1 MKKRVVSVLLVVMF
15 TASIFAFAGC
25 STSGGSADAD
35 VVKLGFIGP
44 MTGDA
49 AIYGS
54 SAEEGAHLAVA
65 EINEAGEIDGK
76 KIELVAYDSKA
87 DQTEAINAYNRL
99 RDQDGV
105 VAVIGGTLSGETLA
119 MKDIMV
125 QDNMPVLSPT
135 ATAVE
140 VTQEA
145 PNVFRAC
152 FLDDYQGQ
160 AAANFAATTLSAKT
174 AALLIGTGNP
184 YSEGVSEAFKVAFT
198 AKGGT
203 IAGSESYGT
212 ADKDFSAQLTKIK
225 EMNPDVVFVPDYV
238 QTVGPILQ
246 KAKEMGITAKFVGAD
261 GWDGVQE
268 EYADAAQG
276 NYFTNHYAA
285 DSPSETVQNFIAAY
299 KAEYDKVPNSF
310 AALGYDAV
318 YAMVEAI
325 TAAGTTESADIITA
339 LKATDHAGVTGTLKF
354 DEEGNPKDK
363 EVTIIK
369 IDGGQLKYDSTVVN
383 K

>member
-1 MKKRVVSVLLVVMF
+1 MKKRVVSVLSVVMLI
-15 TASIFAFAGC
+15 ASIFAFAGC
-25 STSGGSADAD
+25 SSSSKSDAI
-35 VVKLGFIGP
+35 KLGFIGP

-54 SAEEGAHLAVA
+54 SANEGAKLAVK
-65 EINEAGEIDGK
+65 EINTAGGINGK
-76 KIELVAYDSKA
+76 NVELIGYDSKA

-125 QDNMPVLSPT
+125 KDNMPVLSPT
-135 ATAVE
+135 ATAVD
-140 VTQEA
+140 VTLDA
-145 PNVFRAC
+145 PNIFRTC
-152 FLDDYQGQ
+152 FLDDYQGA
-160 AAANFAATTLSAKT
+160 AAANFATGTLGAKT

-184 YSEGVSEAFKVAFT
+184 YSEGVSAAFKTAFT
-198 AKGGT
+198 AKGGS
-203 IAGSESYGT
+203 IVGSESYGT

-246 KAKEMGITAKFVGAD
+246 KAKEMGITAKFIGAD

-268 EYADAAQG
+268 KYADAAQG

-285 DSPSETVQNFIAAY
+285 DSPSPTVQNFITAY
-299 KAEYDKVPNSF
+299 KAEYNKVPNSF

-318 YAMVEAI
+318 YAMVDAI
-325 TAAGTTESADIITA
+325 KAAGSTDAAAIITA
-339 LKATDHAGVTGTLKF
+339 LNNTNYAGVTGNLKF
-354 DEEGNPKDK
+354 DEQGNPKDK

-383 K
+383 N

>member
-25 STSGGSADAD
+25 STSGGSAD

-54 SAEEGAHLAVA
+54 SAEEGAQLAVA
-65 EINEAGEIDGK
+65 EINAAGGIDGK
-76 KIELVAYDSKA
+76 NIELVAYDSKA

-140 VTQEA
+140 VTQDA

-160 AAANFAATTLSAKT
+160 AAANFAATTLGAKT

-184 YSEGVSEAFKVAFT
+184 YSEGVSEAFKMAFT

-285 DSPSETVQNFIAAY
+285 DSPSETVQNFITAY

-318 YAMVEAI
+318 YTMVEAI
-325 TAAGTTESADIITA
+325 TAAGSTESADIITA

>member
-1 MKKRVVSVLLVVMF
+1 MKKKVVSVLSVVMLI
-15 TASIFAFAGC
+15 ASVFAFAGC
-25 STSGGSADAD
+25 SSSAKSD
-35 VVKLGFIGP
+35 VIKLGFIGP

-54 SAEEGAHLAVA
+54 SADAGAKLAVK
-65 EINEAGEIDGK
+65 EINAAGGIDGK
-76 KIELVAYDSKA
+76 NIELIGYDSKA

-125 QDNMPVLSPT
+125 KDNMPVLSPT

-140 VTQEA
+140 VTQDA
-145 PNVFRAC
+145 PNIFRAC

-160 AAANFAATTLSAKT
+160 AAANFAATTLGAKT

-184 YSEGVSEAFKVAFT
+184 YSEGVSAAFKTAFT

-246 KAKEMGITAKFVGAD
+246 KAKEMGITAKFIGAD
-261 GWDGVQE
+261 GWDGVQV

-285 DSPSETVQNFIAAY
+285 DSPSPTVQNFIKAY
-299 KAEYDKVPNSF
+299 QTEYNKVPNSF

-318 YAMVEAI
+318 YAMVDAI
-325 TAAGTTESADIITA
+325 KAAGSTDSADIIKA
-339 LKATDHAGVTGTLKF
+339 LNATNYAGVTGNLKF
-354 DEEGNPKDK
+354 DEQGNPKDK

-383 K
+383 N

>member
-54 SAEEGAHLAVA
+54 SAEEGAQLAVA
-65 EINEAGEIDGK
+65 EINEAGGIDGK

-285 DSPSETVQNFIAAY
+285 DSPSETVQNFITAY

>member
-1 MKKRVVSVLLVVMF
+1 MF

-25 STSGGSADAD
+25 STSGGSSD

-54 SAEEGAHLAVA
+54 SAEEGAQLAVA
-65 EINEAGEIDGK
+65 EINAAGGIDGK
-76 KIELVAYDSKA
+76 NIELVAYDSKA

-125 QDNMPVLSPT
+125 SDNMPVLSPT

-140 VTQEA
+140 VTQDA

-160 AAANFAATTLSAKT
+160 AAANFAATTLGAKT

-184 YSEGVSEAFKVAFT
+184 YSEGVSEAFKAAFT

-285 DSPSETVQNFIAAY
+285 DSPSETVQNFITAY

-325 TAAGTTESADIITA
+325 TAAGSTESADIITA
-339 LKATDHAGVTGTLKF
+339 LNATDHPGVTGTLKF

>member
-25 STSGGSADAD
+25 STSGGSADA
-35 VVKLGFIGP
+35 VKLGFIGP

-54 SAEEGAHLAVA
+54 SAEEGAQLAVA
-65 EINEAGEIDGK
+65 EINAAGGIDGK
-76 KIELVAYDSKA
+76 NIELVAYDSKA

-140 VTQEA
+140 VTQDA

-160 AAANFAATTLSAKT
+160 AAANFAATTLGAKT

-184 YSEGVSEAFKVAFT
+184 YSEGVSEAFKAAFT

-285 DSPSETVQNFIAAY
+285 DSPSETVQNFITAY
-299 KAEYDKVPNSF
+299 KKEYDKVPNSF

-325 TAAGTTESADIITA
+325 TAAGSTDSADIITA

-354 DEEGNPKDK
+354 DQEGNPKDK

-369 IDGGQLKYDSTVVN
+369 IDGGQLKFDSTVVN

>member
-1 MKKRVVSVLLVVMF
+1 MKKKVVSVLLAVLF
-15 TASIFAFAGC
+15 TVSIFAFAGC
-25 STSGGSADAD
+25 STSGDSAK

-54 SAEEGAHLAVA
+54 SAEEGAKLAVS
-65 EINEAGEIDGK
+65 EINAAGGIDGK
-76 KIELVAYDSKA
+76 NIELVAYDSKA

-125 QDNMPVLSPT
+125 SDNMPVLSPT

-140 VTQEA
+140 VTQDA
-145 PNVFRAC
+145 PNIFRAC

-160 AAANFAATTLSAKT
+160 AAGNFASETLGAKT
-174 AALLIGTGNP
+174 AALLIGAGNP
-184 YSEGVSEAFKVAFT
+184 YSEGVSEAFKTSFT

-203 IAGSESYGT
+203 IVGSESYGKT
-212 ADKDFSAQLTKIK
+212 DKDFSAQLTKIK

-285 DSPSETVQNFIAAY
+285 DSPSEIVQNFITAY
-299 KAEYDKVPNSF
+299 KAEYNSVPNSF

-318 YAMVEAI
+318 YAMADAIKAAGSTDAEAI
-325 TAAGTTESADIITA
+325 IKA
-339 LKATDHAGVTGTLKF
+339 LNNTDYAGVTGNLKF
-354 DEEGNPKDK
+354 DAQGNPKDK

-369 IDGGQLKYDSTVVN
+369 IDGGELKYETTVVN

>member
-1 MKKRVVSVLLVVMF
+1 MF

-25 STSGGSADAD
+25 STSGDSAK
-35 VVKLGFIGP
+35 VVKIGFIGP

-54 SAEEGAHLAVA
+54 SAEEGAKLAVT
-65 EINEAGEIDGK
+65 EINAAGGIDGK
-76 KIELVAYDSKA
+76 DIELIAYDSKA

-125 QDNMPVLSPT
+125 SDKMPVLTPT

-140 VTQEA
+140 VTQDA
-145 PNVFRAC
+145 PNIFRAC

-160 AAANFAATTLSAKT
+160 AAGNFAFGTLGAKT

-184 YSEGVSEAFKVAFT
+184 YSEGVSDAFKTSFT

-203 IAGSESYGT
+203 IVGSESYGT
-212 ADKDFSAQLTKIK
+212 TDKDFSAQLTKIK

-285 DSPSETVQNFIAAY
+285 DSPSEIVQNFITAY
-299 KAEYDKVPNSF
+299 KAEYNSVPNSF

-318 YAMVEAI
+318 YAMADAIKAAGSTDSEAI
-325 TAAGTTESADIITA
+325 IKA
-339 LKATDHAGVTGTLKF
+339 LNNTDYAGVTGNLKF
-354 DEEGNPKDK
+354 DDQGNPKDK

-369 IDGGQLKYDSTVVN
+369 IDGGELKYETTVVN
-383 K
+383 N

>member
-25 STSGGSADAD
+25 STSGGSAD

-54 SAEEGAHLAVA
+54 SAEEGAQLAVA
-65 EINEAGEIDGK
+65 EINAAGGIDGK
-76 KIELVAYDSKA
+76 NIELVAYDSKA

-140 VTQEA
+140 VTQAA

-160 AAANFAATTLSAKT
+160 AAANFAATTLGAKT

-184 YSEGVSEAFKVAFT
+184 YSEGVSEAFKAAFT

-285 DSPSETVQNFIAAY
+285 DSPSETVQNFITAY
-299 KAEYDKVPNSF
+299 KKEYDKVPNSF

-325 TAAGTTESADIITA
+325 TAAGSTDSADIITA

-369 IDGGQLKYDSTVVN
+369 IDGGQLKFDSTVVN

>member
-25 STSGGSADAD
+25 STSGGSAD

-54 SAEEGAHLAVA
+54 SAEEGAQLAVA
-65 EINEAGEIDGK
+65 EINAAGGIDGK
-76 KIELVAYDSKA
+76 NIELVAYDSKA

-140 VTQEA
+140 VTQDA

-160 AAANFAATTLSAKT
+160 AAANFAATTLGAKT

-184 YSEGVSEAFKVAFT
+184 YSEGVSEAFKAAFT

-285 DSPSETVQNFIAAY
+285 DSPSETVQNFITAY

-318 YAMVEAI
+318 YTMVEAI
-325 TAAGTTESADIITA
+325 TAAGSTESADIITA

>member
-1 MKKRVVSVLLVVMF
+1 MKKRVISVLLVVMF

-54 SAEEGAHLAVA
+54 SAEEGAQLAVA
-65 EINEAGEIDGK
+65 EINAAGGINGK
-76 KIELVAYDSKA
+76 NIELVAYDSKA

-140 VTQEA
+140 VTQDA

-160 AAANFAATTLSAKT
+160 AAANFAATTLGAKT

-184 YSEGVSEAFKVAFT
+184 YSEGVSEAFKGAFT

-285 DSPSETVQNFIAAY
+285 DSPSEIVQNFITAY
-299 KAEYDKVPNSF
+299 KAEYNKVPNSF

-325 TAAGTTESADIITA
+325 TAAGSTESADIITA
-339 LKATDHAGVTGTLKF
+339 LKATDHPGVTGTLKF

>member
-1 MKKRVVSVLLVVMF
+1 MKKRVVSVLLAVLF

-25 STSGGSADAD
+25 STSGEGEK
-35 VVKLGFIGP
+35 VVKIGFIGP

-54 SAEEGAHLAVA
+54 SAEEGAKLAVT
-65 EINEAGEIDGK
+65 EINAAGGIDGK
-76 KIELVAYDSKA
+76 DIELIAYDSKA

-119 MKDIMV
+119 MKEIMV
-125 QDNMPVLSPT
+125 GDNMPVLSPT

-140 VTQEA
+140 VTQDA
-145 PNVFRAC
+145 PNIFRAC

-160 AAANFAATTLSAKT
+160 AAGNFAVGTLGAKS

-184 YSEGVSEAFKVAFT
+184 YSEGVSEAFKTSFT

-203 IAGSESYGT
+203 IVGSESYGT
-212 ADKDFSAQLTKIK
+212 TDKDFSAQLTKIK

-285 DSPSETVQNFIAAY
+285 DSPSEIVQNFITAY
-299 KAEYDKVPNSF
+299 KAEYNSVPNSF

-318 YAMVEAI
+318 YAMADAIKAAGSTDAEAI
-325 TAAGTTESADIITA
+325 IKA
-339 LKATDHAGVTGTLKF
+339 LNDTNYAGVTGNLKF
-354 DEEGNPKDK
+354 DDQGNPKDK

-369 IDGGQLKYDSTVVN
+369 IDGGELKYETTVVN
-383 K
+383 N